1 MKTVQQKPRPPVVVI
16 LGHVDHGKTTLLDYI
31 RKSHIAEKEYGR
43 ITQSIG
49 AWEIDTGIKGYNTSK
64 ITFIDTPGHEAFVEL
79 RARGAKVADIAI
91 LIIDAKESVKPQ
103 TVESIYHIKQAKI
116 PFIVAVNKIDLPE
129 ANPKKVYLDLQ
140 KHGVIVESLGGE
152 VVAVEISAKTGQG
165 VKDLLE
171 AVLLLSSDKGFVWD
185 EKSLEAYIIE
195 TKKDKRGPVASAI
208 VKNGVLKVG
217 EFVYL
222 GEGRIKVRGM
232 FDDLGKPV
240 KEAFP
245 SKPVEILGFEE
256 LPPVGALLSNKP
268 YKLEKE
274 ERKISQPSSSSAPFD
289 IEEIFGKK
297 EEGKKLPLVIRADT
311 QGSLDAILG
320 KLTKNDKFEIV
331 LAGVGPITKAD
342 VFLAKTSKA
351 IVLGFN
357 VEPTEDAEA
366 VSRDL
371 KVPIRT
377 YRLIYE
383 LFEEIEEVV
392 ELLEKKEEEK
402 RYKGEV
408 KILAI
413 FIIEGK
419 KVYGGRVVKGK
430 IELSDE
436 VIAFRGER
444 EMGRSRLVSLRIRA
458 KPVKEVK
465 AGSECGLLF
474 EPALDLKEGDVV
486 KSIL

>member
-1 MKTVQQKPRPPVVVI
+1 MEKKARPPVVVI

-79 RARGAKVADIAI
+79 RARGAKAADIAI

-140 KHGVIVESLGGE
+140 KHGVIVESLGGD

-171 AVLLLSSDKGFVWD
+171 AILLLSSDKGFVWD

-222 GEGRIKVRGM
+222 GEERIKVRGM

-274 ERKISQPSSSSAPFD
+274 EEERKVSKPSSSAAPFD
-289 IEEIFGKK
+289 IEEFFQKK
-297 EEGKKLPLVIRADT
+297 DEGKKLSLVIRADT

-320 KLTKNDKFEIV
+320 KLSKNDRFEIV
-331 LAGVGPITKAD
+331 LSGIGSITKAD

-351 IVLGFN
+351 VVLGFN
-357 VEPTEDAEA
+357 VEPTDDAEA

-377 YRLIYE
+377 YKLIYE
-383 LFEEIEEVV
+383 LLEEIEEVV
-392 ELLEKKEEEK
+392 DLLEKKEVEQK
-402 RYKGEV
+402 FKGEV
-408 KILAI
+408 KILAT
-413 FIIEGK
+413 FIIDGK
-419 KVYGGRVVKGK
+419 KVYGGKVVKGK

-436 VIAFRGER
+436 VVAFRGER
-444 EMGRSRLVSLRIRA
+444 EIGSSRLVSLKIRA

-465 AGSECGLLF
+465 AGAECGLLF

-486 KSIL
+486 KSVL